1 LSRRPVALLAFAALA
16 LTPGAAMGTT
26 LVDAVLAEVEG
37 QVVAASDV
45 ALARA
50 LSLFGLLPSAEP
62 IGYGDVE
69 RLVAG
74 RLVVNEARRLGIGG
88 TEPEVQESWDAA
100 ARRVGGQAGLD
111 RWLEQAGV
119 DRAWARSMVVAD
131 LEWRRFTDLRF
142 RAFVFVPVDDV
153 LAELGPGD
161 HPPEARARARAA
173 LETREVERRLAEWR
187 AETEQRVAVRRLLA
201 PEDSV
206 ACPLPM
212 P

>member
-1 LSRRPVALLAFAALA
+1 MLLAFAALA
-16 LTPGAAMGTT
+16 LTPDAALGAT

-50 LSLFGLLPSAEP
+50 LSLFGSSPSAEP

-100 ARRVGGQAGLD
+100 ARRAGGQAGLD

-119 DRAWARSMVVAD
+119 DRAWARSMIVAD

-187 AETEQRVAVRRLLA
+187 AETERRVAVRRLLA
-201 PEDSV
+201 PEGSV